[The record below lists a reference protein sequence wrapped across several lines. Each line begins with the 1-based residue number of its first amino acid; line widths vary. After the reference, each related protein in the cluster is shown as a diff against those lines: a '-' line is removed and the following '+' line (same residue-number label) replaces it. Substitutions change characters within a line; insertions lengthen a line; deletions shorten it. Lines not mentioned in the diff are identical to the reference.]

1 MIPLRDDIPS
11 STFPIV
17 NYLLIAANLLVFA
30 YELSLGRYLDPYIY
44 SHAVIPEQ
52 FISAGL
58 TADQIARL
66 TATMFFHGGWLH
78 VLSNMLYLWI
88 FGDNVEDR
96 MGHFKYLVFYL
107 IAGYLASFAHI
118 FSFPQSDVPLIGA
131 SGAIAGVL
139 GAYLIL
145 FPRAKVLSL
154 IFFIIIIQIVPIPAV
169 VFLGF
174 WFLLQLLSG
183 TASMSD
189 QAAQSVAFWAHV
201 GGFVSGMLLVKLF
214 ATRKTTYK

>member
-1 MIPLRDDIPS
+1 
-11 STFPIV
+11 
-17 NYLLIAANLLVFA
+17 
-30 YELSLGRYLDPYIY
+30 
-44 SHAVIPEQ
+44 
-52 FISAGL
+52 
-58 TADQIARL
+58 
-66 TATMFFHGGWLH
+66 
-78 VLSNMLYLWI
+78 
-88 FGDNVEDR
+88 
-96 MGHFKYLVFYL
+96 
-107 IAGYLASFAHI
+107 
-118 FSFPQSDVPLIGA
+118 
-131 SGAIAGVL
+131 
-139 GAYLIL
+139 
-145 FPRAKVLSL
+145 L